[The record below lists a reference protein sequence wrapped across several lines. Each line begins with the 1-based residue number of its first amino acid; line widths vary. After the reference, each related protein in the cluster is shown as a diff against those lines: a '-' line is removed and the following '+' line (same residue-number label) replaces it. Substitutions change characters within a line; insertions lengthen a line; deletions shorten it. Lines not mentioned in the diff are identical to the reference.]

1 MLNFFCYWPAAAHKQ
16 PGHGN
21 VADIQLAP
29 ATGHVEKVG
38 ENRVSLIKD
47 TVGQQGLMTRFI
59 LSLSGKKEE
68 AIRDMPNIIGKA
80 LNSPEMQAITGDA
93 AGVALERISGR
104 RIKWL
109 IGCNEQTIYWIS
121 GRSTRHAFTAAADTL
136 QASVPQAAW
145 RLHEQSPNASPGEFA
160 ERTLACHCSRFR
172 TDGQPNDRLAERP
185 RYAPAD

>member
-38 ENRVSLIKD
+38 ENRVSPIKD
-47 TVGQQGLMTRFI
+47 TAGQQGLMTRFI

-80 LNSPEMQAITGDA
+80 LNSPEMQAITGNVV
-93 AGVALERISGR
+93 GVALERISGR

-109 IGCNEQTIYWIS
+109 IGCNEHTIYWIS
-121 GRSTRHAFTAAADTL
+121 GRSTRHPFTAAADTL

-145 RLHEQSPNASPGEFA
+145 GYTSSLQMRRRENSQSAPSRATVAASGLRANPMIG
-160 ERTLACHCSRFR
+160 
-172 TDGQPNDRLAERP
+172 
-185 RYAPAD
+185 